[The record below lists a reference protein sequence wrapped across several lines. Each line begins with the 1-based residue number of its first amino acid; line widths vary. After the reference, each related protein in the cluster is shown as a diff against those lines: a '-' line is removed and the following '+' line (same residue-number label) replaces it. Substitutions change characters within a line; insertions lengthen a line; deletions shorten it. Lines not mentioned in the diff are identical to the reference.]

1 MYFKFYQ
8 KIKNI
13 FKLFDN
19 SFNNKKSEFI
29 ENSLKYYFLLSHIKK
44 KQIKIVECGVGT
56 GESLCFIHKVSKL
69 MNFDTKIWAFDS
81 FQGFPNFTIED
92 QGKYKAGPNKAKYKL
107 YDIEFVKKNMKSYG
121 ISEEEIQKCNFI
133 KGFFPESF
141 KNYNE
146 DCIDFL
152 HLDVDLYDSYKH
164 CLEYFWPY
172 LKDGSVVVFDE
183 YKNQTDLYKWPG
195 ASKAIDEFFIKKNLD
210 IKKIRQENFS
220 NKFFFIL

>member
-1 MYFKFYQ
+1 
-8 KIKNI
+8 
-13 FKLFDN
+13 
-19 SFNNKKSEFI
+19 
-29 ENSLKYYFLLSHIKK
+29 
-44 KQIKIVECGVGT
+44 
-56 GESLCFIHKVSKL
+56 

-92 QGKYKAGPNKAKYKL
+92 QVKYKEGPNKAKYKL

-133 KGFFPESF
+133 KGLFPESF

-195 ASKAIDEFFIKKNLD
+195 ASKAIDEL
-210 IKKIRQENFS
+210 
-220 NKFFFIL
+220 